1 MNRRVSTSIP
11 VLCTLIISLLLS
23 GCLNLSDD
31 VTPPPEVIKTNPVVN
46 TPILPTSVLTQEQ
59 PLPNETTPDETI
71 PEETASSVVYVE
83 VNDHTGGTLLDLA
96 LDVSLEA
103 YDNFTQV
110 FQKTLTLPSTGIID
124 FNDVPFLEGRV
135 YFASIAY
142 GGAVY
147 RSEITEFAPGA
158 SELGLH
164 VHIFDTTAD
173 DSGLYID
180 RIHVLVEFSEP
191 GLLQIV
197 EIYIF
202 SNNGEA
208 TVVAG
213 SPDQPT
219 VFFPLPE
226 GAAAIEFEDGLLG
239 QRYLKTQD
247 GFGDTANITPGSGVY
262 QVLVY
267 YTLPYQGNKLDFA
280 QTINYPVGAV
290 VLMTPVN
297 QVEVKG
303 NFLEDLGVQN
313 ITDGAFQ
320 VYAGGGLS
328 RGEELQFQISE
339 SSETALVQ
347 DESSPVE
354 IQGYLIGLVALGV
367 VMILAGSW
375 LFLRNRRL
383 SREEHA
389 LEGDQEGA
397 EEDQDQI
404 LDQIIALENLYNS
417 GEISEKSYLKK
428 RQELKNKLSGLV
440 QN

>member
-1 MNRRVSTSIP
+1 VNRRIYTSIP
-11 VLCTLIISLLLS
+11 VLCILGISLLLS

-31 VTPPPEVIKTNPVVN
+31 VTPPPEVVKTNPVVN
-46 TPILPTSVLTQEQ
+46 TPILPTAVPTQEQ
-59 PLPNETTPDETI
+59 PLPNETTA
-71 PEETASSVVYVE
+71 EETELKVVYVE
-83 VNDHTGGTLLDLA
+83 VSDHTGGTLLDLA
-96 LDVSLEA
+96 LDVRLEA

-110 FQKTLTLPSTGIID
+110 FQETLTLPSTGIID

-135 YFASIAY
+135 YFASITY

-147 RSEITEFAPGA
+147 RSEITEFAPEA
-158 SELGLH
+158 AELGLH
-164 VHIFDTTAD
+164 VQLFDTTAD

-197 EIYIF
+197 EIFIF

-226 GAAAIEFEDGLLG
+226 GATAIEFEDGLLG
-239 QRYLKTQD
+239 QRYLETKD
-247 GFGDTANITPGSGVY
+247 GFGDTVSISPGAGVY

-267 YTLPYQGNKLDFA
+267 YTLPYQGNTLDFA

-290 VLMTPVN
+290 VVMTPVN
-297 QVEVKG
+297 QIEVKG
-303 NFLEDLGVQN
+303 SYLEDVGVQD
-313 ITDGAFQ
+313 ITSGAFQ

-328 RGEELQFQISE
+328 RGEELQFLISDN
-339 SSETALVQ
+339 SETALVQ
-347 DESSPVE
+347 DESSPLE
-354 IQGYLIGLVALGV
+354 IQGYLIGLTALGV

-375 LFLRNRRL
+375 LFFRNKRV
-383 SREEHA
+383 SGEEHE
-389 LEGDQEGA
+389 L
-397 EEDQDQI
+397 EEDHKEVEEDRNQI
-404 LDQIIALENLYNS
+404 LDQIIALESLYDS
-417 GEISEKSYLKK
+417 GEITEKSFLKK
-428 RQELKNKLSGLV
+428 RQELKNKLS
-440 QN
+440 

>member
-1 MNRRVSTSIP
+1 MNRRLATSIL
-11 VLCTLIISLLLS
+11 VLCTLVISLLLS

-46 TPILPTSVLTQEQ
+46 TPILPTSVPTEEQ
-59 PLPNETTPDETI
+59 PLPNETTPDET
-71 PEETASSVVYVE
+71 ALSVVYVE
-83 VNDHTGGTLLDLA
+83 VNDHSGGTLLDLA
-96 LDVSLEA
+96 LDISLEA

-110 FQKTLTLPSTGIID
+110 FQKTLTLPSTGIIN

-147 RSEITEFAPGA
+147 RSEITEFTPGA

-164 VHIFDTTAD
+164 VHIFDTTVD

-191 GLLQIV
+191 ELLHIV

-247 GFGDTANITPGSGVY
+247 GFGDTVSILPGSGVY

-290 VLMTPVN
+290 VVMTPVN
-297 QVEVKG
+297 QVEVRG

-313 ITDGAFQ
+313 ITNNAFQ
-320 VYAGGGLS
+320 VYAGGELS

-339 SSETALVQ
+339 NSETALIQ

-354 IQGYLIGLVALGV
+354 IQGYLIGLIALGV

-375 LFLRNRRL
+375 LFLRNRQL
-383 SREEHA
+383 SGEEYE
-389 LEGDQEGA
+389 LEGDQKGA

-417 GEISEKSYLKK
+417 GEISEKSFLKK
-428 RQELKNKLSGLV
+428 RQELKKKLSDLV

>member
-1 MNRRVSTSIP
+1 MNRQVTTSIL
-11 VLCTLIISLLLS
+11 VLCILGIGLLLS
-23 GCLNLSDD
+23 GCLSLSDD
-31 VTPPPEVIKTNPVVN
+31 ITPPPEVVKTNPVAN
-46 TPILPTSVLTQEQ
+46 TPILPTTPPTQEQ
-59 PLPNETTPDETI
+59 PLPNETTP
-71 PEETASSVVYVE
+71 EETKPGVVFVE
-83 VNDHTGGTLLDLA
+83 VSDQTGGTLLDQGLE
-96 LDVSLEA
+96 VSLEA
-103 YDNFTQV
+103 YDNFGQV
-110 FQKTLTLPSTGIID
+110 FLETLPLPSTGFID

-135 YFASIAY
+135 YLASLKY

-147 RSEITEFAPGA
+147 RSAITQLAPDA
-158 SELGLH
+158 SELALKMQ
-164 VHIFDTTAD
+164 IFDTTTD

-180 RIHVLVEFSEP
+180 RIHVLVDFPEP
-191 GLLQIV
+191 DLLQIV
-197 EIYIF
+197 EIFIF
-202 SNNGEA
+202 SNNGEK

-213 SPDQPT
+213 SPDQPA

-226 GAAAIEFEDGLLG
+226 GAAAIEFDDGDLG
-239 QRYLKTQD
+239 QRYLKTQN
-247 GFGDTANITPGSGVY
+247 GFGDTVSIPPGSGVY

-267 YTLPYQGNKLDFA
+267 YTLPFQRNKLDFS

-290 VLMTPVN
+290 VVMTPVN
-297 QVEVKG
+297 QVEVRG

-313 ITDGAFQ
+313 ITNNAFQ

-339 SSETALVQ
+339 NSETALIQ

-354 IQGYLIGLVALGV
+354 IQGYLIGLIALGV

-375 LFLRNRRL
+375 LFFRNRRL
-383 SREEHA
+383 SGEEYE
-389 LEGDQEGA
+389 LEGDQKGA

-428 RQELKNKLSGLV
+428 RQELKKKLSELV

>member
-1 MNRRVSTSIP
+1 MNRRIYTSIP
-11 VLCTLIISLLLS
+11 VLCILGISLLLS

-31 VTPPPEVIKTNPVVN
+31 VTPPPEVVKTNPVVN
-46 TPILPTSVLTQEQ
+46 TPILPTAVPTQEQ
-59 PLPNETTPDETI
+59 PLPNETTA
-71 PEETASSVVYVE
+71 EETELKVVYVE
-83 VNDHTGGTLLDLA
+83 VSDHTGGTLLDLA
-96 LDVSLEA
+96 LDVRLEA

-110 FQKTLTLPSTGIID
+110 FQETLTLPSTGIID

-135 YFASIAY
+135 YFASITY

-147 RSEITEFAPGA
+147 RSEITEFAPEA
-158 SELGLH
+158 AELGLH
-164 VHIFDTTAD
+164 VQLFDTTAD

-197 EIYIF
+197 EIFIF

-226 GAAAIEFEDGLLG
+226 GATAIEFEDGLLG
-239 QRYLKTQD
+239 QRYLETKD
-247 GFGDTANITPGSGVY
+247 GFGDTVSISPGAGVY

-267 YTLPYQGNKLDFA
+267 YTLPYQGNTLDFA

-290 VLMTPVN
+290 VVMTPVN
-297 QVEVKG
+297 QIEVKG
-303 NFLEDLGVQN
+303 SYLEDVGVQD
-313 ITDGAFQ
+313 ITSGAFQ

-328 RGEELQFQISE
+328 RGEELQFLISDN
-339 SSETALVQ
+339 SETALVQ
-347 DESSPVE
+347 DESSPLE
-354 IQGYLIGLVALGV
+354 IQGYLIGLTALGV

-375 LFLRNRRL
+375 LFFRNKRV
-383 SREEHA
+383 SGEEHE
-389 LEGDQEGA
+389 L
-397 EEDQDQI
+397 EEDHKEVEEDRNQI
-404 LDQIIALENLYNS
+404 LDQIIALESLYDS
-417 GEISEKSYLKK
+417 GEITEKSFLKK
-428 RQELKNKLSGLV
+428 RQELKNKLS
-440 QN
+440 

>member
-1 MNRRVSTSIP
+1 MNRRVSILIP
-11 VLCTLIISLLLS
+11 VLCILGISFSLS

-31 VTPPPEVIKTNPVVN
+31 ITPPPEAIKTNPVVN
-46 TPILPTSVLTQEQ
+46 TPVFPTSVPTQEQ
-59 PLPNETTPDETI
+59 SLTNEPTL
-71 PEETASSVVYVE
+71 EETRSSVVYVE
-83 VNDHTGGTLLDLA
+83 VNDHTGGMLLDLA

-103 YDNFTQV
+103 YDNFKQV
-110 FQKTLTLPSTGIID
+110 FQKTLTLPSTGIIE

-147 RSEITEFAPGA
+147 RSEITEFAPDA

-164 VHIFDTTAD
+164 VQIFDTTAD

-180 RIHVLVEFSEP
+180 RIHVLVEFPEP
-191 GLLQIV
+191 DLLQIV
-197 EIYIF
+197 EILIF

-219 VFFPLPE
+219 VSFPLPE
-226 GAAAIEFEDGLLG
+226 GATAIEFEDGVLG

-247 GFGDTANITPGSGVY
+247 GFGDTVNIPPGSGVY
-262 QVLVY
+262 QVLVS

-290 VLMTPVN
+290 VVMTPVS
-297 QVEVKG
+297 QVKVKG

-313 ITDGAFQ
+313 ITNGAFQ
-320 VYAGGGLS
+320 VYAGRGLS

-339 SSETALVQ
+339 NPESALIQDDPSSEQ
-347 DESSPVE
+347 F
-354 IQGYLIGLVALGV
+354 QGYLIGLAALGV
-367 VMILAGSW
+367 AMILAGGW

-383 SREEHA
+383 SGEKGE
-389 LEGDQEGA
+389 LEGDQKGA
-397 EEDQDQI
+397 EEDRNQI
-404 LDQIIALENLYNS
+404 LDQIIALENLYDS
-417 GEISEKSYLKK
+417 GEISEKSFLKK
-428 RQELKNKLSGLV
+428 RQELKKRLS
-440 QN
+440 